1 MPKAVKSASSR
12 VFTLNYHFTFCPKYR
27 RKCLVGDVASRCEA
41 LIRVKCQQLNC
52 DVIALEVMPDHV
64 HLFVAALPDIAPNQ
78 IVAQV
83 KGYTSHELRREFPE
97 LLKMPSLWTRSF
109 YAGSVGHT
117 SDSVVKVYI
126 ENQKGK

>member
-1 MPKAVKSASSR
+1 MAKAIRSARHR

-27 RKCLVGDVASRCEA
+27 RKCLVGDIATRCEE
-41 LIRVKCQQLNC
+41 LIREKCGQLNA
-52 DVIALEVMPDHV
+52 DVITLEVMPDHV

-83 KGYTSHELRREFPE
+83 KGYASHELRKEFPE
-97 LLKMPSLWTRSF
+97 LLKMPSLWTRAF
-109 YAGSVGHT
+109 YVGSVGHT
-117 SDSVVKVYI
+117 SDSVVKSYI